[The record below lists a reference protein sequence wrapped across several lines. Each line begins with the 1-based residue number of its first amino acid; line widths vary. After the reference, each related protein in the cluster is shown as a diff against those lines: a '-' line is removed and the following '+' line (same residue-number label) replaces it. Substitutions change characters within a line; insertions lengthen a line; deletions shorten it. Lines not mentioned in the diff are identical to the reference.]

1 MTKTRE
7 EKIEAL
13 VEFEIQHRLD
23 GQSDLVNVF
32 RCGFIGY
39 EERDNDEIDY
49 LYHELIEKLEVA
61 A

>member
-1 MTKTRE
+1 MTKSRE

-23 GQSDLVNVF
+23 GQSDLANVF
-32 RCGFIGY
+32 RYGFVGY
-39 EERDNDEIDY
+39 DERDDDEVDR
-49 LYHELIEKLEVA
+49 LYHELIEKYEDA